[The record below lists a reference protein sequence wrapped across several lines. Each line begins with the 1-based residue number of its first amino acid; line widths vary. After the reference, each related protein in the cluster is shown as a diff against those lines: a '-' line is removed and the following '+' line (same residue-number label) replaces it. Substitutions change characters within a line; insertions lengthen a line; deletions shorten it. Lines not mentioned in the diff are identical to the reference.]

1 MVMFTSAFMMGTAGG
16 GLFVI
21 NTTSAENNINLR
33 TKLDAANFNNDVES
47 TIIYNLDAGVT
58 VGSNTTA
65 TTPAWQ
71 TGTISSI
78 HTLTVNIGG
87 VVYGMGGEG
96 APAGSGCDPNPP
108 FVCPTPVNGGD
119 GGHAFS
125 FTKNAVVNLLPTSI
139 VKSGGGGGGQGS
151 TDFQTTDAP
160 SDHCQDGNYGG
171 RGQGFT
177 TLSGAVAG
185 GPEIDGEEN
194 TRGGAGGN
202 GGVFGSNGQ
211 NGSKAPSAQT
221 SCTPGSGGTGG
232 NAVKKNG
239 YTVTVYTS
247 GTVVGTVG

>member
-87 VVYGMGGEG
+87 VVYGMGGVG
-96 APAGSGCDPNPP
+96 APAGNVCDPDSSCPP
-108 FVCPTPVNGGD
+108 AVNGGN
-119 GGHAFS
+119 GGDALS
-125 FTKNAVVNLLPTSI
+125 FTRNGIVNVLPTGVI
-139 VKSGGGGGGQGS
+139 KSGGGGGGKGGTGYVS
-151 TDFQTTDAP
+151 TDEMGNY
-160 SDHCQDGNYGG
+160 CQDGNYGG
-171 RGQGFT
+171 RGQGAT
-177 TLSGAVAG
+177 TISGAETG
-185 GPEIDGEEN
+185 GSQLFGDEN
-194 TRGGAGGN
+194 SIGGAGGN

-211 NGSKAPSAQT
+211 SGSAGYQSGCAV
-221 SCTPGSGGTGG
+221 GSGGTAGSAIKKDG
-232 NAVKKNG
+232 N
-239 YTVTVYTS
+239 TVTVYTS